1 MMKKFRNLICL
12 TALLFS
18 FQTGISVSAEE
29 TDTQEMSEKVVLET
43 VIRAGDITLDTNI
56 DILDVILLNRA
67 ILGKEK
73 LSDLQNTIADV
84 NQDGTVNASDSL
96 VIMKMIVGLV

>member
-1 MMKKFRNLICL
+1 MKKFRNLICL

-29 TDTQEMSEKVVLET
+29 TDTQEMSEIIELES
-43 VIRAGDITLDTNI
+43 VIKAGDVNLDNNI
-56 DILDVILLNRA
+56 DVLDVILLNRA

-73 LSDLQNTIADV
+73 LSALQDAVADV
-84 NQDGTVNASDSL
+84 NKDGTVNASDSL
-96 VIMKMIVGLV
+96 VIMKMIVGLI